1 MQPGYVRIIGINELI
16 YHCPLHSN
24 AGQGEGWVWLRK
36 PLTEHPIVRAGR
48 GARRDPELGAPP
60 LWGQKPHFS
69 VPRPLWVSP
78 RMLVWVSSCKPP
90 RNAGARSHAGE
101 KQEILK
107 SKQRRKKKKKL
118 IMWVFKFSSLQCLK
132 PREFCLWSRTFL
144 LWGHSHTAGT
154 ALGSAPTSVSPVSW
168 ESKCGAQRAVGQL
181 NGW

>member
-107 SKQRRKKKKKL
+107 SKQRRKKKK
-118 IMWVFKFSSLQCLK
+118 INNVGFQVF
-132 PREFCLWSRTFL
+132 
-144 LWGHSHTAGT
+144 
-154 ALGSAPTSVSPVSW
+154 VSPVFKTSGILCV
-168 ESKCGAQRAVGQL
+168 EQNIPAVGAQPHCGHHTGLCSNLSFPSVLGVKVWSSKSSGAA
-181 NGW
+181 